1 MFGNFSAYG
10 VVREIQQE
18 STQSGLSGTSVLI
31 KVGEWQGQ
39 QGGGEDFVR
48 VTLWRDKAEMAAG
61 LAQGDAVSVSGYVKS
76 RQNQRGFWNTQL
88 QVTSLVCVSKGQ
100 QGYQQPMQQQ
110 GYQQQ
115 PMQQP
120 QQGYQQQPYADDDIP
135 FSQGHVQ

>member
-18 STQSGLSGTSVLI
+18 TTQSGLSGTSVLI

-61 LAQGDAVSVSGYVKS
+61 LAAARPLPPPAPEPEPEPRPSPA
-76 RQNQRGFWNTQL
+76 
-88 QVTSLVCVSKGQ
+88 LVAGPAEAAPPRLPAS
-100 QGYQQPMQQQ
+100 
-110 GYQQQ
+110 
-115 PMQQP
+115 
-120 QQGYQQQPYADDDIP
+120 AR
-135 FSQGHVQ
+135 

>member
-10 VVREIQQE
+10 TVRDIQQE
-18 STQSGLSGTSVLI
+18 TTQSGLSGTSVLI

-48 VTLWRDKAEMAAG
+48 VTLWGDRAEMAAG
-61 LAQGDAVSVSGYVKS
+61 IAQGDAVSVSGYVKS
-76 RQNQRGFWNTQL
+76 RQNQRGYWNTQL

-100 QGYQQPMQQQ
+100 GYQQPVQQQPQQ

-120 QQGYQQQPYADDDIP
+120 QQPQQQQPYASDDIP
-135 FSQGHVQ
+135 F